1 MLITKMTARIHCRIS
16 GLNILIIFGP
26 ACLDDQAGQT
36 MAAQPVGQAAA
47 SWTAADN
54 QNVVFGGIDG
64 RKAAYLGQYS
74 RPLARDLPT

>member
-1 MLITKMTARIHCRIS
+1 
-16 GLNILIIFGP
+16 
-26 ACLDDQAGQT
+26 

-47 SWTAADN
+47 GRTATDN
-54 QNVVFGGIDG
+54 QNVVFRGVDG